1 MYLSILFMR
10 DAVSE
15 MDDYNPDE
23 ERLIKNI

>member
-15 MDDYNPDE
+15 MDDFNPDE